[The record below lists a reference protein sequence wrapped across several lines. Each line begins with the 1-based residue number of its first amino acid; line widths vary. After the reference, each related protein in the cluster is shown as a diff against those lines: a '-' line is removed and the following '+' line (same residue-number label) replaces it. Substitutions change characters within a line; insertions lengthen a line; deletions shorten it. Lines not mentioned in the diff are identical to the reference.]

1 MNRIKS
7 LCLELIKI
15 ISPVRHARLIGVNL
29 GSNCLIYRSME
40 WPSEPYLVTIGNNVQ
55 LTRGVAIHTH
65 GGGNVIRRKVSDF
78 DVFGKVVIKDWA
90 YIGSHAQIMPGVTI
104 GEGAMVAAG
113 SIVTKSVPDGMVV
126 GGNPARLLC
135 SVDEYLERNIQ
146 YNMHTKGLDE
156 KEKKQRL
163 LTIDE
168 NLFLKK

>member
-1 MNRIKS
+1 M
-7 LCLELIKI
+7 
-15 ISPVRHARLIGVNL
+15 
-29 GSNCLIYRSME
+29 
-40 WPSEPYLVTIGNNVQ
+40 
-55 LTRGVAIHTH
+55 
-65 GGGNVIRRKVSDF
+65 
-78 DVFGKVVIKDWA
+78 IKDWA
-90 YIGSHAQIMPGVTI
+90 YVGAHAQIMPGVTI

-163 LTIDE
+163 LTNDE

>member
-1 MNRIKS
+1 M
-7 LCLELIKI
+7 
-15 ISPVRHARLIGVNL
+15 
-29 GSNCLIYRSME
+29 
-40 WPSEPYLVTIGNNVQ
+40 
-55 LTRGVAIHTH
+55 
-65 GGGNVIRRKVSDF
+65 GGGNVVRRKVPDF
-78 DVFGKVVIKDWA
+78 DAFGKVVIKDWA

>member
-1 MNRIKS
+1 M
-7 LCLELIKI
+7 
-15 ISPVRHARLIGVNL
+15 
-29 GSNCLIYRSME
+29 
-40 WPSEPYLVTIGNNVQ
+40 
-55 LTRGVAIHTH
+55 
-65 GGGNVIRRKVSDF
+65 GGGNVIRHKVPDF
-78 DVFGKVVIKDWA
+78 EAFGKVVIKDCA

>member
-7 LCLELIKI
+7 LYLELIKI

-65 GGGNVIRRKVSDF
+65 GGGNVIRCKVPDF
-78 DVFGKVVIKDWA
+78 DAFGKVVIKDWA

-168 NLFLKK
+168 NLFLRK